1 MMYKFAATGFIAVAL
16 ALWVTSGSA
25 HDQPKASERLVIVGV
40 DGMTFE
46 VIDPLI
52 KEGKLPTFAKL
63 LRGGSRITLLSEK
76 PMRSPALWTTVA
88 TGHNRSVHRIFD
100 FVTGSW
106 FWPKNERKQKQRLVT
121 SDMRA
126 APAIWNMTSDADKKN
141 LVVGWLNTWP
151 AEKVNGAMVAP
162 YVALGKRMQTSIKG
176 KIYEN
181 ARRQTYPIP
190 LFEELRPLVRSAKS
204 VTQKELERIV
214 VAPPKNSPLFDE
226 IPSLER
232 YLYTVRWSIASTL
245 TNTAIVE
252 DQLRK
257 NPDTNLVM
265 TYFDGS
271 DTLAH
276 RFWLMRQ
283 SEEEIR
289 TRLRN
294 QGFNPDIAAELKE
307 RFGSVIDSYYELVDD
322 MLARIVQ
329 AAGPR
334 ATIMVISDHGWGDL
348 KRDKVIHASVPF
360 DGRHTLE
367 SAMIASGPDIKRG
380 MYSDRTLYDITPTA
394 LYLMGV
400 GIPSDLPGDI
410 ALDMISEPFK
420 RAFPPMVL
428 AKSGKQPF
436 NENPEFE
443 NSPHN
448 HFQDTELERLRSLG
462 YVQ

>member
-1 MMYKFAATGFIAVAL
+1 MYKVIAAAFISIAVAL
-16 ALWVTSGSA
+16 GVTVGNA
-25 HDQPKASERLVIVGV
+25 DIRPTASERMVIVGV
-40 DGMTFE
+40 DGMSFN

-52 KEGKLPTFAKL
+52 AEGKLPSFAKL
-63 LRGGSRITLLSEK
+63 MREGSRLNLISEK

-106 FWPKNERKQKQRLVT
+106 FWPKKERNIKQRLVT

-126 APAIWNMTSDADKKN
+126 APAIWNMTSKVQKKN

-151 AEKVNGAMVAP
+151 AEKINGVMVAP
-162 YVALGKRMQTSIKG
+162 YVALGQRKQTSIKG
-176 KIYEN
+176 KIYED
-181 ARRQTYPIP
+181 AKDQTYPAKIFP
-190 LFEELRPLVRSAKS
+190 EIKNLVRSADSITKA
-204 VTQKELERIV
+204 ELERIV
-214 VAPPKNSPLFDE
+214 VAPPKGSKLYKE
-226 IPSLER
+226 VPSLKR
-232 YLYTVRWSIASTL
+232 YLYTARWSIASTL
-245 TNTAIVE
+245 SNTAIVE

-294 QGFNPDIAAELKE
+294 QNFNPDIAAELKE
-307 RFGSVIDSYYELVDD
+307 RFGKIVDSYYELLDE
-322 MLARIVQ
+322 MMARIVD
-329 AAGPR
+329 AAGPN
-334 ATIMVISDHGWGDL
+334 ATIMVVSDHGWQNLD
-348 KRDKVIHASVPF
+348 RDKVIHLGVPF
-360 DGRHTLE
+360 DGKHSLE
-367 SAMIASGPDIKRG
+367 GAMIVHGPHIKTG
-380 MYSDRTLYDITPTA
+380 VFSDRTLYDITPTA

-400 GIPSDLPGDI
+400 GIPGDLPGDI
-410 ALDMISEPFK
+410 ALDLISEPFK
-420 RAFPPMVL
+420 RTFPPMVL
-428 AKSGKQPF
+428 AKGETLIPAPTNKPQPDT
-436 NENPEFE
+436 
-443 NSPHN
+443 
-448 HFQDTELERLRSLG
+448 HFHDTEIERLKSLG

>member
-1 MMYKFAATGFIAVAL
+1 MYKVIAASLISIAL
-16 ALWVTSGSA
+16 ALGVTVGNA
-25 HDQPKASERLVIVGV
+25 DTRPTASERLVVIGV
-40 DGMTFE
+40 DGMTFN
-46 VIDPLI
+46 VIDPLLAQ
-52 KEGKLPTFAKL
+52 GKLPTFAKL
-63 LRGGSRITLLSEK
+63 MREGSRLNLISEK

-106 FWPKNERKQKQRLVT
+106 FWPKDERKQKQRLVT

-126 APAIWNMTSDADKKN
+126 VPAIWNMTSAAQKKN

-151 AEKVNGAMVAP
+151 AEKVDGVMVAP
-162 YVALGKRMQTSIKG
+162 YVALGQQKQTSIKG

-181 ARRQTYPIP
+181 EKNQTYPTK
-190 LFEELRPLVRSAKS
+190 LFPELKNLVRSAES
-204 VTQKELERIV
+204 ITDEEMARIV
-214 VAPPKNSPLFDE
+214 VAPPKDSQLYKEVPK
-226 IPSLER
+226 LER
-232 YLYTVRWSIASTL
+232 YLYTARWSIASTL

-283 SEEEIR
+283 AEEQIR

-294 QGFNPDIAAELKE
+294 QGFNPDIAAELKD
-307 RFGSVIDSYYELVDD
+307 RFGHIVDNYYELVDE
-322 MLARIVQ
+322 MLARIVD
-329 AAGPR
+329 AAGPN
-334 ATIMVISDHGWGDL
+334 ATILVISDHGWEDL
-348 KRDKVIHASVPF
+348 DRDKVIHKSVPF
-360 DGRHTLE
+360 DGKHSLE
-367 SAMIASGPDIKRG
+367 GAMIAHGPHIKPG
-380 MYSDRTLYDITPTA
+380 TFSDRTLYDITPTA

-400 GIPSDLPGDI
+400 GIPGDLPGDI

-420 RAFPPMVL
+420 RVFPPMVL
-428 AKSGKQPF
+428 AKGDKALPGIG
-436 NENPEFE
+436 NEHLPDT
-443 NSPHN
+443 
-448 HFQDTELERLRSLG
+448 HFHDTEIERLKSLG